1 MQKNKK
7 WIYLAALSLIWG
19 SSFILMKRG
28 LHYFR
33 PDQVAA
39 LRMLVAF
46 IVTFPISLRYFTK
59 IEKSRWKYIAIVG
72 IFGSGLPAILFTTAQ
87 IKVNSSLA
95 GMLNSLTPVF
105 TLLIAAFFFRSKFS
119 PRHIY
124 GVIAGFIG
132 AAGLVLINAEGAFST
147 EAAYAQLIVLAT
159 VFYGI
164 SVNVIKTHLAGITS
178 LLISGFALMIVGIPY
193 GIYLFSTDF
202 VYRLNTIPLAWMG
215 VVYVA
220 ILAIM
225 GTAVSNILYFQLV
238 KIASPLFASAV
249 TYLIPIV
256 ALLWGLA
263 DGETLNILHIPAMQ
277 AILGGIAL
285 ISYKPKSERVGISLD
300 KTSISTGKD

>member
-1 MQKNKK
+1 MMQSKNIK

-28 LHYFR
+28 LIYFR
-33 PDQVAA
+33 SDQVAA

-46 IVTFPISLRYFTK
+46 AVTFPFSIRHFKK
-59 IEKSRWKYIAIVG
+59 IESSRWKYIAIVG

-87 IKVNSSLA
+87 LKVNSSLA

-105 TLLIAAFFFRSKFS
+105 TLLIGAFFFRTKFS
-119 PRHIY
+119 YRQIY

-132 AAGLVLINAEGAFST
+132 AAGLVLINAEGSIST
-147 EAAYAQLIVLAT
+147 EAEYALLIVLAT

-164 SVNVIKTHLAGITS
+164 SVNVIKAHLSGITS
-178 LLISGFALMIVGIPY
+178 LLISGFALMFVGIPY

-202 VYRLNTIPLAWMG
+202 VNRLANTQGAWLG
-215 VVYVA
+215 FTF
-220 ILAIM
+220 ICTLAIM

-256 ALLWGLA
+256 ALLWGIS
-263 DGETLNILHIPAMQ
+263 DGEALNFLHIPAML
-277 AILGGIAL
+277 AILVGIAL
-285 ISYKPKSERVGISLD
+285 ISYKKQGEKAPSE
-300 KTSISTGKD
+300 K

>member
-1 MQKNKK
+1 MNAKNTK
-7 WIYLAALSLIWG
+7 WIFLTALSLIWG

-28 LHYFR
+28 LIYFP

-39 LRMLVAF
+39 LRMVVACTVAF
-46 IVTFPISLRYFTK
+46 PFCFRQFSK
-59 IEKSRWKYIAIVG
+59 IEKSRWKYIAVVG

-87 IKVNSSLA
+87 TKVNSSLA

-105 TLLIAAFFFRSKFS
+105 TMVIASFFFRTKYTTLQ
-119 PRHIY
+119 IA
-124 GVIAGFIG
+124 GVISGFLG
-132 AAGLVLINAEGAFST
+132 AAALVLINAQGTISSES
-147 EAAYAQLIVLAT
+147 EYALLIVLAT

-164 SVNVIKTHLAGITS
+164 SVNTIKAHLSEINS
-178 LLISGFALMIVGIPY
+178 FVISGFALLFVAIPY

-202 VYRLNTIPLAWMG
+202 VHRLNTIPSAWFG
-215 VVYVA
+215 FTFIA

-256 ALLWGLA
+256 ALVWGFA
-263 DGETLNILHIPAMQ
+263 DGETLNILHIPAMM

-285 ISYKPKSERVGISLD
+285 ISYRKNSPLPSEKVI
-300 KTSISTGKD
+300 K

>member
-1 MQKNKK
+1 MNSKNTK
-7 WIYLAALSLIWG
+7 WIFLTALSLIWG

-28 LHYFR
+28 LVYFR

-39 LRMLVAF
+39 LRMVIAFVVAF
-46 IVTFPISLRYFTK
+46 PFCVRQFLK
-59 IEKSRWKYIAIVG
+59 IEKSRWKYIAVVG

-87 IKVNSSLA
+87 TRVNSSLA

-105 TLLIAAFFFRSKFS
+105 TMLIASFFFRTKYTT
-119 PRHIY
+119 IQIT
-124 GVIAGFIG
+124 GVIAGFLG
-132 AAGLVLINAEGAFST
+132 ATALVIVNAHGGIST
-147 EAAYAQLIVLAT
+147 DAEYAMLIVLAT

-164 SVNVIKTHLAGITS
+164 SVNTIKAHLGDINS
-178 LLISGFALMIVGIPY
+178 FVISGFALLFVAVPY

-202 VYRLNTIPLAWMG
+202 VHRLTTIPQAWLG
-215 VVYVA
+215 CSYIATLA
-220 ILAIM
+220 IL

-256 ALLWGLA
+256 ALFWGIA
-263 DGETLNILHIPAMQ
+263 DGETLNILHIPAML

-285 ISYKPKSERVGISLD
+285 ISYRKNAPLPSEKVI
-300 KTSISTGKD
+300 K